1 MKISHYSVFIKILR
15 LYRKFASR
23 VRFFKAKLCL
33 TTQVVYT
40 SKPKCMQKVRFIGEG
55 KVVLGKCV
63 QLGVVPSPYKST
75 SEIYIEARFKG
86 AEVEIGNRVCINNGA
101 SIIADKS
108 RISIG
113 EDTLIG
119 PNFTC
124 FDSNFHNILPSK
136 RSGRDYNCKHVEI
149 GNNVF
154 IGANVTILRGTTIG
168 DDSVIGAGCVV
179 SGIIPKGSFVS
190 VGEKKIEPLKY

>member
-1 MKISHYSVFIKILR
+1 MKRNHYSVFRKVLS
-15 LYRKFASR
+15 LYRKVASR
-23 VRFFKAKLCL
+23 VNFFKAKLCL

-40 SKPKCMQKVRFIGEG
+40 SKPKCMQKVRFVGEG

-108 RISIG
+108 KISIG

-124 FDSNFHNILPSK
+124 FDSNFHNILPNK
-136 RSGRDYNCKHVEI
+136 RLGSDYNCRRVEI
-149 GNNVF
+149 GKNVF
-154 IGANVTILRGTTIG
+154 IGANVTILRGAIIG

-179 SGIIPKGSFVS
+179 NGIIPKGSIVS
-190 VGEKKIEPLKY
+190 FGGQRIEQIKY